1 MWILG
6 FCFKESTMCC
16 WSLHSSSYKQEY
28 MHVFS
33 WYCGKL
39 FLSINA
45 PPPLPTP
52 QHGHNTKRSLSSY
65 IPGADAGFFLGG
77 GALVFCST
85 STPVNHIVFFLAE
98 YQLYKKTAGNLRG
111 VRTPCT
117 LPLDPPLHS
126 HESKQVCYR
135 CVSLHVTERS
145 HNTINRRKK
154 HQLPHI
160 RCESTKLSGR
170 KVAEVTFNGRKAVI
184 RSKH

>member
-1 MWILG
+1 MIL
-6 FCFKESTMCC
+6 
-16 WSLHSSSYKQEY
+16 WQA
-28 MHVFS
+28 FS
-33 WYCGKL
+33 
-39 FLSINA
+39 FTQRT
-45 PPPLPTP
+45 PPLPTP

-85 STPVNHIVFFLAE
+85 STPVNHIVFFW
-98 YQLYKKTAGNLRG
+98 QNTSCIRKPQVISGG

-184 RSKH
+184 ISKH